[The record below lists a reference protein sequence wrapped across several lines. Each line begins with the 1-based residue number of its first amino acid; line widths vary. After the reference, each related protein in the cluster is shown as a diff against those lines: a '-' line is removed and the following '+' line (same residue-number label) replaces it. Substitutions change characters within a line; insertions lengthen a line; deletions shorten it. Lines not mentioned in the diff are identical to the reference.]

1 MKKLFFNKKNNFLG
15 LSLTKYGG
23 PMQIQHTINAEA
35 LTNLKQYIRTNTEN
49 LQMSGDTDQNDK
61 PAYVTHISTSAKV
74 MNRLDE
80 FLNMGQSDSLSL
92 DDMSEA
98 EQDTFLGM
106 LSALLKEGVMG
117 YEMLEIEDGMPEKYF
132 IVNQIGSQETY
143 GKQLALES
151 EPIS

>member
-1 MKKLFFNKKNNFLG
+1 M
-15 LSLTKYGG
+15 
-23 PMQIQHTINAEA
+23 INADA

-49 LQMSGDTDQNDK
+49 FQMSGDADQNDR

-92 DDMSEA
+92 NDMSEE
-98 EQDTFLGM
+98 EQDTFLEM

-117 YEMLEIEDGMPEKYF
+117 YEMLEVEDGMPEKYF

-143 GKQLALES
+143 GKKLALEADYQQTV
-151 EPIS
+151 

>member
-1 MKKLFFNKKNNFLG
+1 
-15 LSLTKYGG
+15 
-23 PMQIQHTINAEA
+23 MQIQHTISADA
-35 LTNLKQYIRTNTEN
+35 ITNLKQYISTKAEN
-49 LQMSGDTDQNDK
+49 LQMSGEPDPNDK

-98 EQDTFLGM
+98 DQDTFLGM

-143 GKQLALES
+143 EKPLALAEDYQ
-151 EPIS
+151 